1 MKTCR
6 EIEIQDLVT
15 NKLVEREIFP
25 YSVIFS
31 YLGGESKGLL
41 SITTFFPQ
49 QTQEILKMVD
59 YEYECDKSG
68 YFIFEETNTLLFS
81 GSALLKLFEKL

>member
-31 YLGGESKGLL
+31 YLGGESSGIL

-49 QTQEILKMVD
+49 QIQTILNILD
-59 YEYECDKSG
+59 YKYECDKSG
-68 YFIFEETNTLLFS
+68 YFIFEKTNTLLFS
-81 GSALLKLFEKL
+81 GSAFLKLIEKL

>member
-1 MKTCR
+1 MKQSR
-6 EIEIQDLVT
+6 EQEIQDLVT

-31 YLGGESKGLL
+31 YLGGESKGVL
-41 SITTFFPQ
+41 SITLFFPQ
-49 QTQEILKMVD
+49 QVKRILEIMD

-68 YFIFEETNTLLFS
+68 YFIFEDHNTLLFS
-81 GSALLKLFEKL
+81 GSALLKLLDRL

>member
-6 EIEIQDLVT
+6 ELEIQDHVT

-31 YLGGESKGLL
+31 YLEGKSRGVL
-41 SITTFFPQ
+41 SITTFFPHQ
-49 QTQEILKMVD
+49 LQAILDLLD
-59 YEYECDKSG
+59 YKYECDKSG
-68 YFIFEETNTLLFS
+68 YFIFEDTNTLLLS
-81 GSALLKLFEKL
+81 GSAFSKLLDRL